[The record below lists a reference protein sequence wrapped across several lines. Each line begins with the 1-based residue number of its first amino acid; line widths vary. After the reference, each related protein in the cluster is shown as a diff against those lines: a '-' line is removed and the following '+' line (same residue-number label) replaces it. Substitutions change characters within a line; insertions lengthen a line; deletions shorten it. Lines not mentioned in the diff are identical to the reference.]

1 MQAGR
6 RPAAAAVEVSFRPG
20 DDGAGCLRSTA
31 RREIGGSAPAG
42 LHPRGDAT
50 MLEPMRPRLLRAPER
65 TTAIIDRS
73 VRSRAL
79 GPRLAALTAAA
90 LVGGGGGPAPA
101 RAGDGETAVSAAVG
115 FATYATPGEEDDEM
129 LTPTAGATLQ
139 ATYERGLGDYA
150 AVRAPLAGAVYG
162 GGGVAGTGLAT
173 VGLSYRLDVLR
184 YVPYAA
190 VGVGL
195 LVRGGGPFATGVEP
209 ALELGG
215 GVDVLRGRA
224 RSWGVAAAITS
235 FASDTTTV
243 TVTVRSTWR
252 WGYF

>member
-1 MQAGR
+1 MKAGR
-6 RPAAAAVEVSFRPG
+6 AALPRRSRVSFRPG
-20 DDGAGCLRSTA
+20 DDSAGCLRSTA
-31 RREIGGSAPAG
+31 RREIGDRAPAG
-42 LHPRGDAT
+42 LRRRGDAT
-50 MLEPMRPRLLRAPER
+50 MLVPMRSRLF
-65 TTAIIDRS
+65 
-73 VRSRAL
+73 

-115 FATYATPGEEDDEM
+115 FATYAPPGEEDDEM

-150 AVRAPLAGAVYG
+150 AVRAQLAGAVYG